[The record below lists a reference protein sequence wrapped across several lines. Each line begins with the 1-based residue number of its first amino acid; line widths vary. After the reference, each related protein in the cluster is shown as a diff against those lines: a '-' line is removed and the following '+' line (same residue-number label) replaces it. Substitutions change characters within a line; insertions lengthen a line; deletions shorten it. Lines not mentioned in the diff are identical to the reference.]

1 MNFEINPEML
11 DLNCAHYGK
20 DIVETVT
27 IEECSELIQC
37 ITKNKRGRTDIL
49 HTEEEVADVILS
61 VANLIH
67 ACGLDQRRINEW
79 VRRKQL
85 RQHVRM
91 QRDE

>member
-20 DIVETVT
+20 DIVETVA

-61 VANLIH
+61 IANLIN
-67 ACGLDQRRINEW
+67 ACGLDKNRINEW

-91 QRDE
+91 QRGE